1 MHKFTVISINETT
14 GQTVSYHVY
23 AESALNAFSSAAAM
37 NDNLTMVVAL
47 PGWQDEDQGVF
58 FPGDGPVDSNTALK
72 QPEVFGS
79 PVCEVTESEITDV
92 LREYSL
98 RVSNTRGHTF
108 EKMAKDLIEDL
119 DTSEIIHNAFQKV
132 PADANATSIE
142 QALFDEIHAA
152 LVKEGT
158 IEF

>member
-1 MHKFTVISINETT
+1 MQKFTVISINETT

-23 AESALNAFSSAAAM
+23 ANNSLNAFASAAAM
-37 NDNLTMVVAL
+37 NDSLSMVVAL
-47 PGWQDEDQGVF
+47 PGWQEEDQGVF

-79 PVCEVTESEITDV
+79 PVCEVTESEITEV

-98 RVSNTRGHTF
+98 RVSNTRGHSF
-108 EKMAKDLIEDL
+108 EEMAKDLIEDL
-119 DTSEIIHNAFQKV
+119 DTCEIIHDTFQKV
-132 PADANATSIE
+132 PEEADATRIE

>member
-1 MHKFTVISINETT
+1 MQKFTVISINETT

-23 AESALNAFSSAAAM
+23 AENSLNAFTSAAAM

-47 PGWQDEDQGVF
+47 PGWQKEDQGVF
-58 FPGDGPVDSNTALK
+58 FPGDGPVDSDTALK

-79 PVCEVTESEITDV
+79 PVCKVTESEIIEV

-98 RVSNTRGHTF
+98 RVSNTRGHSF
-108 EKMAKDLIEDL
+108 EEMAKVLIEDL
-119 DTSEIIHNAFQKV
+119 DTSGIIHDTFQKV
-132 PADANATSIE
+132 PGDADASSIE
-142 QALFDEIHAA
+142 QALFDEIHTA